1 MLPLLPF
8 LRAVTVGWQTR
19 IKVLDVYGMDLDVG
33 RINPTRTGALG
44 R

>member
-1 MLPLLPF
+1 MLPLL
-8 LRAVTVGWQTR
+8 RAVTKGWQTL
-19 IKVLDVYGMDLDVG
+19 IKVVDVYGMDLDVG